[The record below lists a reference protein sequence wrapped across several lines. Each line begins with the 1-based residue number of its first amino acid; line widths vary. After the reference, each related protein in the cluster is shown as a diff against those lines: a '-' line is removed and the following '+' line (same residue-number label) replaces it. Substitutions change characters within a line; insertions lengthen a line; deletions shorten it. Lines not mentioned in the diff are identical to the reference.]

1 MHSRNDAPHH
11 HNSGDGCGVEGRYVP
26 FSSSGGARPLPY
38 PFGLCGKVRLHHEK
52 KEKVGVAEEATPPP
66 VIAVAPDASH
76 PFPTERQLVEELTQ
90 RKRGE
95 RRRRRT
101 GGCNG
106 RKSLDILMEVLG
118 DTKAV
123 LSLIQMKGGTGFD
136 VPLGVTPQGR
146 RNIRQLEETLGK
158 EPTRK
163 LIAFEEGHAF
173 TSLK

>member
-11 HNSGDGCGVEGRYVP
+11 HNSGGVGEGYVP

-38 PFGLCGKVRLHHEK
+38 PFGYCGKVHRPHEK
-52 KEKVGVAEEATPPP
+52 KKNAEEATPPP

-76 PFPTERQLVEELTQ
+76 PFPTERQLVEELTH

-136 VPLGVTPQGR
+136 VPLGVMPQGR
-146 RNIRQLEETLGK
+146 RNQVLLSCESV
-158 EPTRK
+158 TRRPWYPQE
-163 LIAFEEGHAF
+163 LP
-173 TSLK
+173 